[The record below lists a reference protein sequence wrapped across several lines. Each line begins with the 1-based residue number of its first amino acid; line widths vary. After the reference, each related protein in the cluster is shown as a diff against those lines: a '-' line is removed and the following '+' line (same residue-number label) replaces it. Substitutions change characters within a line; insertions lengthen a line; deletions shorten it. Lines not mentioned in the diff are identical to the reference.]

1 LKKAVLGMNNNT
13 SSAPSYDQA
22 KLTNLIQALQK
33 QKNLQLLS
41 QSIGAGSAQQLD
53 DVLNN

>member
-1 LKKAVLGMNNNT
+1 MNNNT